1 MMNAKTVEFP
11 NGTRVPAVGQG
22 TWFMGERESA
32 FRSEVNALQQGID
45 LGMTLIDTAEMYAD
59 GGAERVVGEAIA
71 GRRDKVYLVSKVY
84 PQNAGGARAVKACEQ
99 SLHRLKTDCIDLYL
113 LHWRGSIPLEETVL
127 AMELLQKAGKIRQ
140 WGVSNLDTHDL
151 DELWQVQGGQKCMTD
166 QVLYHAASR
175 GIEHQLLPW
184 CRDHEMPIMAY
195 CPLAQAG
202 NLRQEV
208 LHHPIIQQLARARNV
223 SSAQIALAWVTRFDN
238 VIAIPKAVQPDHVK
252 ENAAALN
259 LRLNAHELAL
269 IDQAFPAP
277 NQKTPLDIV

>member
-166 QVLYHAASR
+166 QVLYMRCRLWLIVRWHRRVISVRRCCIIPLCNSWRGQETSAVRKSR
-175 GIEHQLLPW
+175 WRG
-184 CRDHEMPIMAY
+184 
-195 CPLAQAG
+195 
-202 NLRQEV
+202 
-208 LHHPIIQQLARARNV
+208 
-223 SSAQIALAWVTRFDN
+223 
-238 VIAIPKAVQPDHVK
+238 
-252 ENAAALN
+252 
-259 LRLNAHELAL
+259 
-269 IDQAFPAP
+269 
-277 NQKTPLDIV
+277 